1 MIGRDLHCHTCF
13 CDGKSTPE
21 EMVQAAISKGMTTIG
36 ISEHG
41 YTAFDSSYCLSIDKT
56 EEYKAEIRR
65 LKEKYSDKIEVLLG
79 IELDALSDIDT
90 ADYDY
95 VIGSAHY
102 VKIGDK
108 YLSIDESP
116 SDFEQICRE
125 CFSGDYYA
133 FAQEYYRTVAT
144 LANKKIDF
152 VGHVDLITKFNEG
165 NRLFD
170 MENPRYLVAAKG
182 AIDALLPLNI
192 PFEINTGA
200 ISRGYRTEPYPHK
213 ELTDHIKQ
221 NGGRLVLSSDAHS
234 AENLCFKFEEFEYLV
249 K

>member
-1 MIGRDLHCHTCF
+1 MIERDLHCHTCF
-13 CDGKSTPE
+13 CDGKNTPE
-21 EMVQAAISKGMTTIG
+21 EMVQTAISKGLTTIG

-41 YTAFDSSYCLSIDKT
+41 YTDFDSSYCLSLEKT
-56 EEYKAEIRR
+56 EEYKAEMRR

-79 IELDALSDIDT
+79 IELDALSDLDT
-90 ADYDY
+90 SDYDY

-102 VKIGDK
+102 VKCGDK

-116 SDFEQICRE
+116 SDFEQICRD
-125 CFSGDYYA
+125 FFDGDYYA
-133 FAQEYYRTVAT
+133 LAEEYYRTVAT
-144 LANKKIDF
+144 LASKKISI

-170 MENPRYLVAAKG
+170 MEDPRYLTAAKS
-182 AIDALLPLNI
+182 AIDALLPLKI

-213 ELTDHIKQ
+213 TLCDYIKKK
-221 NGGRLVLSSDAHS
+221 GGTLILSSDAHS
-234 AENLCFKFEEFEYLV
+234 AENLCFAFEKFEKLQ